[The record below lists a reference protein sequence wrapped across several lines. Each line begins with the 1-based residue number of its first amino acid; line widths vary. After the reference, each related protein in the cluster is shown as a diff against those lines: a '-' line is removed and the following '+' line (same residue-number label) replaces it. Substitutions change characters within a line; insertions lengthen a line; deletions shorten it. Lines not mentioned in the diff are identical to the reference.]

1 MLHSLHAGNESP
13 LTTEVVFVAG
23 GACIVS
29 RMEAAASQQTT
40 FQAVPAALKEKIM
53 LLNVRAEV
61 MKTFH
66 CH

>member
-1 MLHSLHAGNESP
+1 MLHSLHAENESP

-29 RMEAAASQQTT
+29 RMEAAVSQQTT
-40 FQAVPAALKEKIM
+40 FQAVPAALKETIA